1 MHTHIFHKSTFNRH
15 LIFVAMCLSKCIGR
29 VRWFYQENVTCIN
42 DQELFKDPADIE
54 KQKFRGALK
63 PKSSSCR
70 WAKNNSFRRKRHQ
83 QRNCSSNPNLF
94 GQVEDRWK
102 SRKGKTVKIVGTKIL
117 NWFWTARVDENDKN
131 GRVSVSQTMCICGGN
146 LISLMSA
153 VLPKKE
159 KETQNRFRTVTT
171 YNFPNRQ
178 QLISIGGEKCVF
190 FNTPKKCSSIT
201 AIYICSKRSGVT
213 FSQQL

>member
-1 MHTHIFHKSTFNRH
+1 MSLLILSSYSCSQWQPLWQKTQRKANLWCTHIFHKSSFNRH

-42 DQELFKDPADIE
+42 DQEFFKDPADIE

-94 GQVEDRWK
+94 GQLEDRWK

-117 NWFWTARVDENDKN
+117 NWFWTARVGENDKN
-131 GRVSVSQTMCICGGN
+131 GRVSVSQTIHASVEEI
-146 LISLMSA
+146 LSL
-153 VLPKKE
+153 LCLQCFQKKE
-159 KETQNRFRTVTT
+159 KRN
-171 YNFPNRQ
+171 
-178 QLISIGGEKCVF
+178 
-190 FNTPKKCSSIT
+190 PKS
-201 AIYICSKRSGVT
+201 
-213 FSQQL
+213 FSNC